1 MCRNARSATQAY
13 APPSSSA
20 AHRQVSK
27 SKGQVPSSA
36 SSNQAR
42 SFTRSFRIPHC
53 SFWGLGVSDAFLR
66 VRSAGGRLLGNG
78 RDFHSGLQQ
87 LQTRRDNFL
96 AVFKPAFYNTFAF
109 EKAAGLKITAFDSII
124 GFHHKGV
131 FQSLLRADHFV
142 RD

>member
-1 MCRNARSATQAY
+1 MRRNAQFATQAHDL
-13 APPSSSA
+13 PSSSA
-20 AHRQVSK
+20 AHRQGSK
-27 SKGQVPSSA
+27 SEGQMPSSA

-42 SFTRSFRIPHC
+42 SFTRWFRIPH
-53 SFWGLGVSDAFLR
+53 SDFRIFFLGHR
-66 VRSAGGRLLGNG
+66 

-124 GFHHKGV
+124 GFHHERV
-131 FQSLLRADHFV
+131 FQSLLRTDHFV
-142 RD
+142 SD